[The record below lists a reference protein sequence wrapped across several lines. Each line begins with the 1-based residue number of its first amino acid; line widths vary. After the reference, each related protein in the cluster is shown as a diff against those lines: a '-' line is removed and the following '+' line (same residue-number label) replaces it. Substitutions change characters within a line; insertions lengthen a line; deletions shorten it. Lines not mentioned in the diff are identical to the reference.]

1 MIDMKIIE
9 EAAKAACVG
18 LINKEYFAAKI
29 KFIEGAEW
37 YGKQV
42 EDIVSNAVLADSSI
56 LPLTHED
63 LKHGEW
69 VFTPDE
75 VFGSGGMK
83 SLIFQYDERIN
94 YTLDFGHK
102 PRFYRVIGK

>member
-1 MIDMKIIE
+1 MIGMKIIE

-42 EDIVSNAVLADSSI
+42 EDIVSNSCVSGSFSALDVKEF
-56 LPLTHED
+56 HR
-63 LKHGEW
+63 W
-69 VFTPDE
+69 VKSQKSTETIDE
-75 VFGSGGMK
+75 LF
-83 SLIFQYDERIN
+83 ERWQK
-94 YTLDFGHK
+94 YC
-102 PRFYRVIGK
+102 R